1 MISLKQFHFFFIAVS
16 ILITGYYGVFE
27 ITHPSNPGMVSNL
40 LAGISFMVAFGLI
53 AYSFSMVK
61 KFKQI

>member
-27 ITHPSNPGMVSNL
+27 ITHPSNPGMVSNM